1 MELRSQSL
9 SEMPFLLSFT
19 RKHPYVASSYCNY
32 APCRTLDSKMSEQLP
47 LDSTWTNELPVRH
60 DEGSDDGDDPSTAIP
75 KLSVSCSQ
83 R

>member
-1 MELRSQSL
+1 MELRSHSL

-19 RKHPYVASSYCNY
+19 RKHPYVASTYCN
-32 APCRTLDSKMSEQLP
+32 CSTSRTLDIEMSEQLP
-47 LDSTWTNELPVRH
+47 LDGTWTNELPVRH
-60 DEGSDDGDDPSTAIP
+60 DEGSDDDDPSTAGP